1 MIKKLVCI
9 QCPMGCKLIVN
20 IDESNSNILK
30 IEGNKCPRGIDYA
43 NDEIKDPKRILT
55 SSVKVNGGDL
65 PLVSVKTDR
74 PIPKKLIKEIM
85 LILKEIE
92 INAPIKRGDII
103 IKNILNSGANIVAT
117 RSIKKKA

>member
-1 MIKKLVCI
+1 
-9 QCPMGCKLIVN
+9 MGCKLIVN
-20 IDESNSNILK
+20 IDESNNNILK
-30 IEGNKCPRGIDYA
+30 IEGNKCLRGIDYA

-92 INAPIKRGDII
+92 INGPIKRGDII

>member
-20 IDESNSNILK
+20 IDESNNNILK
-30 IEGNKCPRGIDYA
+30 IEGNKCLRGIDYA
-43 NDEIKDPKRILT
+43 NDEIKAPKRILT

-117 RSIKKKA
+117 RSIKKKV